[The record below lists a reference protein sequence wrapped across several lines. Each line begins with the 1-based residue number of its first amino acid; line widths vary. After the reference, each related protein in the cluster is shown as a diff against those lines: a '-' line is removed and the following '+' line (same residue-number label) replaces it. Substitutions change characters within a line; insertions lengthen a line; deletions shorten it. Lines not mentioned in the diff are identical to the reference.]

1 MKSTFCVVNAYYW
14 KKNIIQI
21 ANNRENKKD
30 YEHLFNLKLFCL
42 NLLFNISILKVSCL
56 VRAVTSPLALI

>member
-1 MKSTFCVVNAYYW
+1 MHIIER
-14 KKNIIQI
+14 KNIIQI

-42 NLLFNISILKVSCL
+42 NLSFNISILKVSCL